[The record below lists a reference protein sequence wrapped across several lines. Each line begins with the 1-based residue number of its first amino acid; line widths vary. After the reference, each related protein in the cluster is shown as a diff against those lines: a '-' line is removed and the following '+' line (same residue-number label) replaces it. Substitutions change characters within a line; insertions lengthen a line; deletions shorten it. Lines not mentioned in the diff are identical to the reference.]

1 MGDRIFN
8 IKRYNYITPWSHLN
22 VQNRFHFIWTPRA
35 QIQCQQFASP
45 IFFFYIAN
53 VSQPKLMSKSRF
65 PNEIKLCA
73 IGSLFFSYRVCV
85 LLFLNHFM
93 VILLLYRLNINIFS
107 LSTMSVNDETYW
119 YLCVYFHFQL
129 WNLVIIEQFENTN
142 TAANTPHTCTRFC
155 SITA

>member
-1 MGDRIFN
+1 MIPLECAKSFPLYLDTARTNTMSTIRITN
-8 IKRYNYITPWSHLN
+8 
-22 VQNRFHFIWTPRA
+22 
-35 QIQCQQFASP
+35 
-45 IFFFYIAN
+45 FFFYIAN

-85 LLFLNHFM
+85 LLFLNHFI